1 MARVLSLLPS
11 CISDATPLIKREI
24 CHNIFFPAR
33 PVLFGKCLPPKVLRV
48 ERVRELYA
56 IREGEVVE
64 S

>member
-24 CHNIFFPAR
+24 RHNIFFPAR

-48 ERVRELYA
+48 ERVRELCYP
-56 IREGEVVE
+56 
-64 S
+64 